1 MRDYIRRFFIAGIMA
16 LCVGLLFLGGKHS
29 KAAELNVEDLTKDW
43 MWPADGVITDT
54 FGTRHGQHK
63 GIDIA
68 AESGSPVYAVDSGI
82 VSKSYYSQ
90 TYGHVIFIKH
100 SNQTETVYAH
110 MNERLAGKGQQVN
123 QGEKIGTMG
132 NTGDSSGVHLH
143 FEIHK
148 REWTVDKENAV
159 DPFVAYGKE
168 EIGQPVYAALNE
180 ESAQEVSAQLSQL
193 GPGQTRIL
201 EHPTENAEILAPEPG
216 QGEESVHIVQ
226 QGETLWEIA
235 RMYNLSVKAIANLN
249 KIEQNKIVSGQKL
262 RIRAENYERYAV
274 KKGDT
279 LTAIANHYQT
289 SAELIKEINKLDTDI
304 IHVGQLLI
312 IRQNE

>member
-29 KAAELNVEDLTKDW
+29 KAAELNVEEVTQDW

-54 FGTRHGQHK
+54 FGTRRGHHK

-68 AESGSPVYAVDSGI
+68 AESGSPVYAVDSGM

-110 MNERLAGKGQQVN
+110 LNERLAGKGQQVS
-123 QGEKIGTMG
+123 QGQKIGTMG
-132 NTGDSSGVHLH
+132 STGDSSGVHLH

-159 DPFVAYGKE
+159 DPFVAFGRE
-168 EIGQPVYAALNE
+168 EIGQPVYATLNE
-180 ESAQEVSAQLSQL
+180 ESAQEVSAQISQL
-193 GPGQTRIL
+193 GPGQTRIQD
-201 EHPTENAEILAPEPG
+201 HSSVNAEIAEPV
-216 QGEESVHIVQ
+216 QREEAMHIVQ
-226 QGETLWEIA
+226 PGETLWEIA
-235 RMYNLSVKAIANLN
+235 AVYNLSVNEIASVNN
-249 KIEQNKIVSGQKL
+249 IEQNKIVSGQKL
-262 RIRAENYERYAV
+262 RIKLENYEQYAV

-279 LTAIANHYQT
+279 LTAIANKYQT
-289 SAELIKEINKLDTDI
+289 TAEAIKEMNKLDADVI
-304 IHVGQLLI
+304 KVGQMLI

>member
-29 KAAELNVEDLTKDW
+29 KAAELNVEELTQDW
-43 MWPADGVITDT
+43 MWPADGVISDI
-54 FGTRHGQHK
+54 FGTRHGHHK

-68 AESGSPVYAVDSGI
+68 AESGSPVYSVDSGI

-110 MNERLAGKGQQVN
+110 MNERLAGEGQQVS
-123 QGEKIGTMG
+123 QGQKIGTMG
-132 NTGDSSGVHLH
+132 STGDSSGVHLH

-159 DPFVAYGKE
+159 DPFVAFGRE
-168 EIGQPVYAALNE
+168 EIGQPVYATLNE
-180 ESAQEVSAQLSQL
+180 ESAHEVSAQLSQL
-193 GPGQTRIL
+193 GPGQTRIQD
-201 EHPTENAEILAPEPG
+201 HTSANAELAEPG
-216 QGEESVHIVQ
+216 HGEEAIHIVQ
-226 QGETLWEIA
+226 PGETLWGIA
-235 RMYNLSVKAIANLN
+235 AVYNLSVNEIASVNN
-249 KIEQNKIVSGQKL
+249 IEQNKIVSGQKL
-262 RIRAENYERYAV
+262 RIKLENYERYAV

-279 LTAIANHYQT
+279 LTAIANKYKT
-289 SAELIKEINKLDTDI
+289 TAESIKEINKLDADFLK
-304 IHVGQLLI
+304 VGQVLI
-312 IRQNE
+312 IRQK